1 MPTRDTVI
9 PLGNN
14 EGMAQV
20 PKTNPTRALNVEE
33 TLAQRIAFE
42 RQRRGWTYDG
52 LAKRMT
58 DLGCPIQ
65 ASGLYKI
72 ENPDPQTGRR
82 RRITVDELAGL
93 SHAFG
98 IRIPDLLEHAD
109 AADDARFL
117 VLMSMAESTH
127 HDIAVLRLAHRDQMD
142 ELVQLC
148 TAPDVG
154 AARVEQVRRRLTDW
168 EAQLHESDDTDFL
181 QREFLTALLDRIE
194 EADRG

>member
-1 MPTRDTVI
+1 
-9 PLGNN
+9 
-14 EGMAQV
+14 V
-20 PKTNPTRALNVEE
+20 PKTNPTRSLNVEE
-33 TLAQRIAFE
+33 TLAQRISFE

-72 ENPDPQTGRR
+72 ETPDPKTGRR

-117 VLMSMAESTH
+117 TLFAMAQNTY
-127 HDIAVLRLAHRDQMD
+127 HDMAILRLAHRGQMD

-148 TAPDVG
+148 TDGDAG
-154 AARVEQVRRRLTDW
+154 AARTEQVRRRLAEWDT
-168 EAQLHESDDTDFL
+168 ALHENDDPDPL
-181 QREFLTALLDRIE
+181 HREFLTTLLDRIE
-194 EADRG
+194 EAQRG